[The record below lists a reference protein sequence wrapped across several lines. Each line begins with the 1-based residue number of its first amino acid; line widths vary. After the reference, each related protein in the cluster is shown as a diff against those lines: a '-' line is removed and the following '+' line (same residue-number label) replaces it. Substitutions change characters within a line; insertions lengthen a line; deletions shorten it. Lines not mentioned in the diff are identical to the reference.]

1 MKHCYTYCRLSG
13 CNVAGFEPQLD
24 GDLVRFTV
32 VGFGLAIENPVDL
45 IPGVAMLFS
54 PLGESDPRWRKSD
67 LTCSAVIVVPFID
80 AMMFALC
87 VLDYGAE
94 NLTSQF

>member
-1 MKHCYTYCRLSG
+1 
-13 CNVAGFEPQLD
+13 
-24 GDLVRFTV
+24 VRFTV

-54 PLGESDPRWRKSD
+54 PLGESDPRWRKSA

-87 VLDYGAE
+87 VLDYYP
-94 NLTSQF
+94 